1 MNSGSEVVSP
11 VYNVFRRKNRPH
23 LCCAIPEDRT
33 IPSFL
38 APEGWEFTGVVRTPS
53 DAPLG
58 FKEQAAR
65 MGVRLSGFYLFQA
78 HSGLRAESARN
89 ERS

>member
-1 MNSGSEVVSP
+1 M
-11 VYNVFRRKNRPH
+11 
-23 LCCAIPEDRT
+23 IPN
-33 IPSFL
+33 FL

-78 HSGLRAESARN
+78 HTGLPAMTDRN
-89 ERS
+89 